1 MIGNTDTF
9 IETQNYRRLCD
20 TIESL
25 KTLRAGTPSLA
36 VVHGRV
42 GLGKTWGLYRYVVQN
57 PTTTAYVYVK
67 AGMTLLALLNEIC
80 HQLQEP
86 PTYRTERSFNN
97 AVRAIIKS
105 KTILFLDEAD
115 RLARNWKLIERM
127 RDINCMTNIPI
138 VFIWTGDPYGGHKS
152 LARYPQ
158 VNDRIATFFEFQPL
172 DNAEI
177 IRVAHQYIQI
187 DINDAIADYIISKTR
202 GDFRKVIVM
211 LNKIKNLIIT
221 NPEKEVDLKLI
232 SGCSR

>member
-1 MIGNTDTF
+1 MIDDTF
-9 IETQNYRRLCD
+9 IETKNYRQLCD

-25 KTLRAGTPSLA
+25 KSLKPGTPSLA

-57 PTTTAYVYVK
+57 PTTTAYIYVK

-80 HQLQEP
+80 YQLQEP
-86 PTYRTERSFNN
+86 PTHRTEKSFNN

-105 KTILFLDEAD
+105 QTILFLDEAD

-127 RDINCMTNIPI
+127 RDLNCLTNIPI

-158 VNDRIATFFEFQPL
+158 VNDRIAKFFEFQPL
-172 DNAEI
+172 DKTEI
-177 IRVAHQYIQI
+177 IRVAHQYTQI
-187 DINDAIADYIISKTR
+187 NINEAIAEYIISKTR
-202 GDFRKVIVM
+202 GDFRKVIVT
-211 LNKIKNLIIT
+211 LNRIKELTIV
-221 NPEKEVDLKLI
+221 NPQAKVDLSLI
-232 SGCSR
+232 KRAG